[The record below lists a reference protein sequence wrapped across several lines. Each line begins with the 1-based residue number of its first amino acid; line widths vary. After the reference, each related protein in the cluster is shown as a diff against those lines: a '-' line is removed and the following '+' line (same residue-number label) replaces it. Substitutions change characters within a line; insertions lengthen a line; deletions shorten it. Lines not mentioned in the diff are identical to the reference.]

1 MEQSKALSIKELVV
15 EVKLIQEIS
24 KMQGIDNCD
33 EQLTFFYDE
42 TGNCGKFS
50 LRENGVNDPTAL
62 YNDFILGGVAY
73 VGEESPVETESLIK
87 ALNIRSDELKF
98 KNIYK
103 TKDFISFLNSKKAS
117 VYIDWLYKS
126 GLLIHYA
133 TINNLYYA
141 LVDLVDSLWDSQP
154 QFLFSQNWVLA
165 LKSSLYNFC
174 KEHLAETLTL
184 LYRYNYPNI
193 ERERTQSFCCDFCSF
208 IQTCNDEA
216 SQQGFLIE
224 SFRQMLKYAGKYG
237 ELVFLYDNESN
248 VLVEEYYTLY
258 QSRCCAYV
266 NSFHHF
272 DYEKVILS
280 KMEKS
285 SLLKDGQPF
294 INYDFIDSKQ
304 NKMIQASDVF
314 VGLMGKLFSFLD
326 DASFEKIKSLKRI
339 ENKDALENLAKINS
353 LMNRSVDF
361 HKMMIQNVNDVQ
373 LTQERMLK
381 MEFVTKDV

>member
-1 MEQSKALSIKELVV
+1 MDTR
-15 EVKLIQEIS
+15 LIQEIS
-24 KMQGIDNCD
+24 KMQGVDSCN
-33 EQLTFFYDE
+33 EKLMFFYDE

-73 VGEESPVETESLIK
+73 TDEKSPADVEALIK
-87 ALNIRSDELKF
+87 DLDIKSDELKF

-117 VYIDWLYKS
+117 IYIDWLYKS

-154 QFLFSQNWVLA
+154 QFLFSPDWVFA

-174 KEHLAETLTL
+174 KEHLAETLIL

-193 ERERTQSFCCDFCSF
+193 EREKTQSFCHDFCDF
-208 IQTCNDEA
+208 IQTYNDEA
-216 SQQGFLIE
+216 TQQGFLVE
-224 SFRQMLKYAGKYG
+224 NFRQMLKYAGKHG
-237 ELVFLYDNESN
+237 ELVFLYDNENN
-248 VLVEEYYTLY
+248 VLVEGYYTLY

-304 NKMIQASDVF
+304 NKMIQVSDVF

-326 DASFEKIKSLKRI
+326 NASFEKIKSLKRI
-339 ENKDALENLAKINS
+339 ENKDALENLAKING
-353 LMNRSVDF
+353 LINRSVDF
-361 HKMMIQNVNDVQ
+361 HKMMIQNVNDIQ
-373 LTQERMLK
+373 LAQERMSKL
-381 MEFVTKDV
+381 ELFTKDIQY

>member
-1 MEQSKALSIKELVV
+1 MWTQILFKKY
-15 EVKLIQEIS
+15 Q
-24 KMQGIDNCD
+24 KMQGVDNCN

-50 LRENGVNDPTAL
+50 LCENGVNDPTAL

-73 VGEESPVETESLIK
+73 VGEESPVEVESLIK
-87 ALNIRSDELKF
+87 ALNIHSNELKF

-117 VYIDWLYKS
+117 IYIDWLYKS
-126 GLLIHYA
+126 GLLVHYA

-154 QFLFSQNWVLA
+154 QFLFSQDWVLA

-174 KEHLAETLTL
+174 KEHLVETLTL
-184 LYRYNYPNI
+184 LHRYNYPNI
-193 ERERTQSFCCDFCSF
+193 EREKAQSFCRDFCNF
-208 IQTCNDEA
+208 IQTYNDETTK
-216 SQQGFLIE
+216 QGFLIE
-224 SFRQMLKYAGKYG
+224 NFCQMLKYAGKQG
-237 ELVFLYDNESN
+237 KLVFLYNNESN

-272 DYEKVILS
+272 DYEKVILA

-294 INYDFIDSKQ
+294 VNYEFVDSKN
-304 NKMIQASDVF
+304 NKIIQVCDVF
-314 VGLMGKLFSFLD
+314 VGFMWKLFRFLD
-326 DASFEKIKSLKRI
+326 DASFGNIKSLKI
-339 ENKDALENLAKINS
+339 TENKDALENLAKINS
-353 LMNRSVDF
+353 LINRSAGF

-381 MEFVTKDV
+381 MDFFTKDI